1 MNSPAR
7 EAILQR
13 LRRGTPGGARPA
25 PENPVRRFD
34 WSPEERLRRF
44 IAALTAVRGEVILV

>member
-34 WSPEERLRRF
+34 WSPRARAAAAGLASRR
-44 IAALTAVRGEVILV
+44 